1 MMDISESIMNLR
13 QNMKKISF
21 LMEGKDGKHHVM
33 LEKWIDAN
41 FNRKK
46 KYFTAGKEKSSLDEF
61 VWKGNNKIYFSEY
74 EKGLLHYFCEHGIDK
89 FYKLH
94 SSDCTAS
101 IGFSES
107 EQKWYGWSHRAIYG
121 FGIGE
126 KIKKGNCAY
135 VDHPYTCKTLEQCRK
150 AAEDFAKDVS

>member
-1 MMDISESIMNLR
+1 MDISENIMNLR
-13 QNMKKISF
+13 QNIEKASF

-33 LEKWIDAN
+33 LEKWLDAN
-41 FNRKK
+41 FDKKK
-46 KYFTAGKEKSSLDEF
+46 KYFTVGKEKSSLDEF
-61 VWKGNNKIYFSEY
+61 VWKGNDKISFSEY

-89 FYKLH
+89 FYKIH
-94 SSDCTAS
+94 SSDDTAS
-101 IGFSES
+101 IGFSDS